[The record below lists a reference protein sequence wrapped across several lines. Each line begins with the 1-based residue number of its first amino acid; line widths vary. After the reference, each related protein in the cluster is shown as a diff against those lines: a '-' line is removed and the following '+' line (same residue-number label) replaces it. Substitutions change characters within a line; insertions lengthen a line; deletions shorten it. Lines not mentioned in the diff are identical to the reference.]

1 MHVKLTL
8 NICILVQQK
17 ITIKMQLDCDKCRSK
32 ALKLASQ
39 EKGVSSV
46 ALEGDDR
53 DQLVVTGKVDAVCLV
68 KVLRKKFKCV
78 NLVSVQELKENDD
91 NKRKQ
96 HNNNNCV
103 CYYTTPS
110 VPYCY
115 YPVSYNSDPSP
126 SVIINF

>member
-1 MHVKLTL
+1 
-8 NICILVQQK
+8 
-17 ITIKMQLDCDKCRSK
+17 MQLDCDKCRSK

-78 NLVSVQELKENDD
+78 NLVSVQELKEKDD

-96 HNNNNCV
+96 HNNNCV
-103 CYYTTPS
+103 CYYTTLSAPPS
-110 VPYCY
+110 APYCY
-115 YPVSYNSDPSP
+115 YPVYYNSDPSP
-126 SVIINF
+126 HNCSIM